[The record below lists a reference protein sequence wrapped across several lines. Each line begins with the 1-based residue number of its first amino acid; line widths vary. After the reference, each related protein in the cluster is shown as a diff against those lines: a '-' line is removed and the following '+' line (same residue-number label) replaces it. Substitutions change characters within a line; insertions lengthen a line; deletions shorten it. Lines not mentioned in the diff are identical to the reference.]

1 MTDTKI
7 DTNHEPPFKSSVEEI
22 KEANKSTN
30 VELKEEGASFFSN
43 NSGGS
48 SVVNHNKENYS
59 QTQTIS
65 LPLQE
70 REKNVKQIPS

>member
-1 MTDTKI
+1 MIDTKI
-7 DTNHEPPFKSSVEEI
+7 DSSYEPTFKPSVGEI
-22 KEANKSTN
+22 MEANKSTN

-48 SVVNHNKENYS
+48 SVINHNKENYS
-59 QTQTIS
+59 QTQQEATS
-65 LPLQE
+65 EE

>member
-7 DTNHEPPFKSSVEEI
+7 DTNYEPPFKSSVEEI

-59 QTQTIS
+59 QTQQEVTS
-65 LPLQE
+65 EE